1 VSQPRPAAAP
11 LFVAC
16 AALVFA
22 GSCKTRASDSKP
34 AASAEA
40 SAQASAAAVASGAA
54 AKTKPWFSGGFAGNY
69 EAKLAA
75 VEVSVGAV
83 REWKSDDGKLS
94 SGPGKLTLQ
103 VDDDGMVDG
112 SSEGA
117 LGADLASGKVEDDTL
132 RVVLAPTDPSGLR
145 GVLVATRDGDGFK
158 GTIQASSS
166 DSLRVRSASVELKK
180 QAN

>member
-1 VSQPRPAAAP
+1 VIRRLFAATSLFAAA
-11 LFVAC
+11 
-16 AALVFA
+16 ALALA
-22 GSCKTRASDSKP
+22 GGCKTDASGAAP
-34 AASAEA
+34 GASAEP
-40 SAQASAAAVASGAA
+40 SPQASAAPVASVATA
-54 AKTKPWFSGGFAGNY
+54 QTKPWFSGGFAGSY
-69 EAKLAA
+69 EAKLAP
-75 VEVSVGAV
+75 VEVTVGAV
-83 REWKSDDGKLS
+83 REWKSDDGKLA

-103 VDDDGMVDG
+103 VNDDGIVDG

-132 RVVLAPTDPSGLR
+132 RVTLAPTDASGLR

-166 DSLRVRSASVELKK
+166 DSLKVRSATVELKK

>member
-1 VSQPRPAAAP
+1 MIPRRLAAAP
-11 LFVAC
+11 LFLVC
-16 AALVFA
+16 TALILGA
-22 GSCKTRASDSKP
+22 GCKTHASDATPATSAGAAV
-34 AASAEA
+34 AASAAPIA
-40 SAQASAAAVASGAA
+40 SIAA
-54 AKTKPWFSGGFAGNY
+54 AKAKPWFSGGFAGSY
-69 EAKLAA
+69 EAKLAP
-75 VEVSVGAV
+75 VEVTVGAV
-83 REWKSDDGKLS
+83 REWKSDDGKLA

-103 VDDDGMVDG
+103 VDDSGMVDG

-145 GVLVATRDGDGFK
+145 GVLVATRDGEGFK

-166 DSLRVRSASVELKK
+166 DSLRVRSATVELKK

>member
-1 VSQPRPAAAP
+1 VIQRWLAQAP
-11 LFVAC
+11 LLAAC
-16 AALVFA
+16 TALALVS
-22 GSCKTRASDSKP
+22 SCKTSASDASP
-34 AASAEA
+34 ATSAA
-40 SAQASAAAVASGAA
+40 PSAQTSAAPSASVA
-54 AKTKPWFSGGFAGNY
+54 AKPKPWFSGGFSGSY
-69 EAKLAA
+69 EAKLAP
-75 VEVSVGAV
+75 VEVTVGAV
-83 REWKSDDGKLS
+83 KEWKSDDGKLS

-117 LGADLASGKVEDDTL
+117 LGADHASGKVEDDTL

-158 GTIQASSS
+158 GSIQASSS

>member
-1 VSQPRPAAAP
+1 VSQRQLAAAP
-11 LFVAC
+11 LFVIC
-16 AALVFA
+16 AALILAA
-22 GSCKTRASDSKP
+22 GCKTHASDATPATSAAIS
-34 AASAEA
+34 AASAA
-40 SAQASAAAVASGAA
+40 PVASVAA
-54 AKTKPWFSGGFAGNY
+54 AKAKPWFSGGFAGSY
-69 EAKLAA
+69 EAKLAP
-75 VEVSVGAV
+75 VEVTVGAV

-145 GVLVATRDGDGFK
+145 GVLVATRDGEGFK

-166 DSLRVRSASVELKK
+166 DSLRVRSANVELKK

>member
-1 VSQPRPAAAP
+1 MIRRWLATASLAAAG
-11 LFVAC
+11 
-16 AALVFA
+16 AALALA
-22 GSCKTRASDSKP
+22 GGCRTTASGAAP
-34 AASAEA
+34 RASAEP
-40 SAQASAAAVASGAA
+40 SAQASAAPVASLATA
-54 AKTKPWFSGGFAGNY
+54 PTKPWFSGGFAGSY
-69 EAKLAA
+69 EAKLAP
-75 VEVSVGAV
+75 VEVTVGAV

-103 VDDDGMVDG
+103 VGDDGMVDG
-112 SSEGA
+112 SSDGA

-158 GTIQASSS
+158 GSIQASSS
-166 DSLRVRSASVELKK
+166 DSLKVRSATVELKK

>member
-1 VSQPRPAAAP
+1 VIQRCLAATP
-11 LFVAC
+11 LFAAC
-16 AALVFA
+16 AALALA
-22 GSCKTRASDSKP
+22 GGCKTHASDVAP
-34 AASAEA
+34 AASAEP
-40 SAQASAAAVASGAA
+40 SAQASAAPLAAVAAPKA
-54 AKTKPWFSGGFAGNY
+54 KPWFSGGFTGSY
-69 EAKLAA
+69 EAKLAP
-75 VEVSVGAV
+75 VEVTVGAV

-112 SSEGA
+112 SSDGA

-158 GTIQASSS
+158 GSIQASSS
-166 DSLRVRSASVELKK
+166 DSLKVRSATVELKK